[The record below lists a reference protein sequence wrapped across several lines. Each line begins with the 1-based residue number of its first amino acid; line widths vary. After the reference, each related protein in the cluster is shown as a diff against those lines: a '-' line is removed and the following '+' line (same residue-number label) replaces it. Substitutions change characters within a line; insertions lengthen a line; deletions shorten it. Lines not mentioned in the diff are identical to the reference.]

1 MNFFK
6 YLIFL
11 ILFFNLSSV
20 KSDDELLKIKISK
33 NLRCLVCQG
42 QSIYDSDSE
51 FAISLRKII
60 DNKISA
66 GLSEQEIYTYMENK
80 YGQWILYE
88 PKLAKN
94 TYILWILPILLFFIG
109 GSIIYKYLQIKKNET

>member
-66 GLSEQEIYTYMENK
+66 GLSEQEIYI
-80 YGQWILYE
+80 YG
-88 PKLAKN
+88 K
-94 TYILWILPILLFFIG
+94 
-109 GSIIYKYLQIKKNET
+109 

>member
-109 GSIIYKYLQIKKNET
+109 GAIIYKYLQIKKNET